1 MVRYLRLIALW
12 AAPLLFVGVLFY
24 WPLVNILG
32 VGFEAAPDAI
42 ALGERTLD
50 AVWFTI
56 WQATLSTV
64 ICIVVG
70 IPGAYLLYRRQFRG
84 RNALRVL
91 ITVPL
96 VLPTIVVAIAFVSFR
111 KLHEMYSVIG
121 MDWFSN
127 NSIYWIIAAHVFIN
141 YSLTVRSIGG
151 VWATLDPEIE
161 EAAELAGAGRL
172 RTLVSITLPQLKP
185 AIVSAA
191 ALTFLF
197 CATSYGVI
205 LVLGG
210 GLVHSLETEIANAAI
225 QYLDLNK
232 AAILAVLQTGLT
244 IAALTM
250 STRIGRRA
258 VSLEQIDETTRLP
271 HVGRRDWAAI
281 AITAPVLIGL
291 IALPILSVV
300 WRAFVQSDGLIGL
313 QNFALLFTRGEHDL
327 LNLTVLQAAGNS
339 LRNVAISTTI
349 SVVIGGA
356 VSFLLSR
363 NIRNRGRQ
371 VATWLLDL
379 AFLLPMG
386 ISSVVLAFGYLI
398 TFNAEPFALRASWL
412 AVPLIQSLMAT
423 PLVIRL
429 VYPALQSISPEQR
442 EAAATAGATQGQTWW
457 WIELGII
464 RHVFVTAIGYAAI
477 ASIGEYGAASMLAF
491 GDQATLPTVLYQLIS
506 RPGSTNFGMAMAVAA
521 ILIAITYAVIALVA
535 ARRRRPVFADV
546 R

>member
-32 VGFEAAPDAI
+32 VGFSAAPDAV
-42 ALGERTLD
+42 ALGDRTLD
-50 AVWFTI
+50 AVWFTV
-56 WQATLSTV
+56 WQAALSTV
-64 ICIVVG
+64 ICLVIG

-111 KLHEMYSVIG
+111 KLHEMYSEIG
-121 MDWFSN
+121 MDWLSS
-127 NSIYWIIAAHVFIN
+127 NSIYWIIVAHVFIN

-151 VWATLDPEIE
+151 VWATLDPEVE
-161 EAAELAGAGRL
+161 EAAELAGAGRF
-172 RTLVSITLPQLKP
+172 RTLLWITLPQLRP

-271 HVGRRDWAAI
+271 HLSRRDWAAI
-281 AITAPVLIGL
+281 AITAPTLIGL

-300 WRAFVQSDGLIGL
+300 WRAFVLNDGSLGL

-339 LRNVAISTTI
+339 LRNVAVSTSI
-349 SVVIGGA
+349 AVVVGGA

-363 NIRNRGRQ
+363 NIRHRGRQ
-371 VATWLLDL
+371 LATWLLDL

-506 RPGSTNFGMAMAVAA
+506 RPGATNFGMAMAVAA

-535 ARRRRPVFADV
+535 VRRRRPAFATAD
-546 R
+546 